1 MKTVIVLGSGNGGAG
16 AIHDYLLS
24 RDDFQSPF
32 SGKEFRIVNDPD
44 GIDDLYNSLYRNFSL
59 NGSANA
65 LKCFKEF
72 IINNYNSNYNKKNKI
87 FSEDIIKLSNIFL
100 EQISEIKYNGSPQF
114 YFDKMSKFKKINFY
128 FNRFFLKKSA
138 KDIPLINMI
147 LPCSE
152 ESFLKYAED
161 FILNI
166 YKLNPNFDQKKNII
180 IEQGGNFLNPI
191 SSTKYYGENRK
202 IIFVS
207 RDPKAIFWS
216 MKRRN
221 SLSYP
226 GNNIRIFV
234 KWYKNLI
241 KKINKHEF
249 KNIIEINFENFF
261 QNFEVEKRKLSTKLD
276 ISHDCKDNFNLQHTL
291 KNLFKYRKNLTNE
304 EILYIDKNLN
314 EE

>member
-1 MKTVIVLGSGNGGAG
+1 
-16 AIHDYLLS
+16 
-24 RDDFQSPF
+24 
-32 SGKEFRIVNDPD
+32 
-44 GIDDLYNSLYRNFSL
+44 
-59 NGSANA
+59 
-65 LKCFKEF
+65 
-72 IINNYNSNYNKKNKI
+72 
-87 FSEDIIKLSNIFL
+87 
-100 EQISEIKYNGSPQF
+100 
-114 YFDKMSKFKKINFY
+114 
-128 FNRFFLKKSA
+128 
-138 KDIPLINMI
+138 
-147 LPCSE
+147 
-152 ESFLKYAED
+152 
-161 FILNI
+161 
-166 YKLNPNFDQKKNII
+166 
-180 IEQGGNFLNPI
+180 
-191 SSTKYYGENRK
+191 
-202 IIFVS
+202 
-207 RDPKAIFWS
+207 

-261 QNFEVEKRKLSTKLD
+261 QNFKLKKRKLSTKLD

>member
-1 MKTVIVLGSGNGGAG
+1 MTKCQN
-16 AIHDYLLS
+16 
-24 RDDFQSPF
+24 
-32 SGKEFRIVNDPD
+32 
-44 GIDDLYNSLYRNFSL
+44 
-59 NGSANA
+59 
-65 LKCFKEF
+65 LKRLIF
-72 IINNYNSNYNKKNKI
+72 IST
-87 FSEDIIKLSNIFL
+87 
-100 EQISEIKYNGSPQF
+100 G
-114 YFDKMSKFKKINFY
+114 
-128 FNRFFLKKSA
+128 FLKKSA

-166 YKLNPNFDQKKNII
+166 YKLNSNFDQKKNII

-261 QNFEVEKRKLSTKLD
+261 SKFRS
-276 ISHDCKDNFNLQHTL
+276 
-291 KNLFKYRKNLTNE
+291 
-304 EILYIDKNLN
+304 
-314 EE
+314 